1 MTGCNRPPWSKESVV
16 SLWERR
22 RSENPTSKQHRGA
35 RRNLLATDSCSSLSN
50 RGSSMR
56 TKHHGY
62 IWYGTISL
70 LHRQVTKCITQK
82 KSRLTPKG
90 SRPSSRNALSTPL
103 PSKAV
108 LMRSTFYCW
117 ALMGHLLQRMYIVY
131 RILTRSNQ
139 EYCTI

>member
-1 MTGCNRPPWSKESVV
+1 MTGCNRPPWSKEFVV

-62 IWYGTISL
+62 NWYGTISL

-103 PSKAV
+103 PSSPDAV
-108 LMRSTFYCW
+108 DV
-117 ALMGHLLQRMYIVY
+117 LLLGTDGPFIAAYVY
-131 RILTRSNQ
+131 RLSYFNQIKSRILHN
-139 EYCTI
+139 IK